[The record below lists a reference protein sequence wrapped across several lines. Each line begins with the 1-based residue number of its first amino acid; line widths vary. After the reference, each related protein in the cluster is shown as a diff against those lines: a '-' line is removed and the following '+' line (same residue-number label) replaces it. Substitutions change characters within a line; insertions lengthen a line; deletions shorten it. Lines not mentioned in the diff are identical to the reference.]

1 MIKFKNLF
9 SQSRAYFVKM
19 EFKRDRPTIGILPGW
34 SGLAGIIPDRYL
46 ASVLAGIQSAASIKK
61 CHLLLAWGL
70 GRVSDASGTFPAW
83 PVISSD
89 SDFVPV
95 GPWNTDG
102 LIVFAPLRH
111 QERSYYLQ
119 ELNNQ
124 GFPILYIATG
134 EREPMI
140 SVDNEAGI
148 RQAVTHM
155 RDHGHRNIAF
165 IAGDPD
171 DKGDSEIRL
180 HTYHSVMRDYG
191 LEIDPRLVIQGW
203 HTFQGGY
210 EATRQLLASGIK
222 FTALV
227 ASDDNS
233 AIGAMKAIRDSGL
246 QIPRDIAI
254 IGFDD
259 QPDAVAQVPPLA
271 SIHVPLTLIGEQA
284 LTLMFDELTMHRG
297 LESVRIPT
305 RLVRRQSCG
314 CMPEVVFSAGQGE
327 SASKAVV
334 RHSKPVNDAFQSIRQ
349 QLVDEMAA
357 SLPHG
362 SRFPHGERT
371 NHLCTNLVEAFYT
384 GLKNEDSVHFQTTLM
399 EFIHELEMAD
409 DKMDPWQEIVSAL
422 RREMTRLPV
431 KWRQTRIRHLA
442 QDMLH
447 QARAAISES
456 AQRQD
461 YRHQYQREIMSQA
474 LSELTARLNVT
485 LNKREAVEALEANLT
500 AIGIRHVRVALF
512 EPEEDDLVAWSVLLN
527 SDLELTSQRF
537 ATREFPLPT
546 LYPQDELMNL
556 VLVPL
561 VFQDERLGYVAFD
574 AGNLGPCAIIARQL
588 AATFKASDLH
598 AQVFELSLTDA
609 LTGIYNR
616 RYFDLFLSNEVER
629 SRRFEHDL
637 TIIMID
643 IDYFKKYNDSFGHPA
658 GDRALQFVVMCLQ
671 KGRRRAD
678 VLTRI
683 GGEEFAL
690 ILPETGIG
698 GALEAVERVRA
709 ALTVPSELKSPL
721 TLSIGISTLHGSE
734 IKADVLIQQADLAL
748 YEAKRA
754 GRNQTCIF
762 ERAINDKKAE

>member
-1 MIKFKNLF
+1 MK
-9 SQSRAYFVKM
+9 
-19 EFKRDRPTIGILPGW
+19 FKRDRPTIGILPGW
-34 SGLAGIIPDRYL
+34 SGLAGTIPDRYL
-46 ASVLAGIQSAASIKK
+46 ASVLAGIQSAARIRE

-70 GRVSDASGTFPAW
+70 GRVSDSSGAFPAW

-111 QERSYYLQ
+111 EERSRYLQ
-119 ELNNQ
+119 ELGAQ
-124 GFPILYIATG
+124 GHPILFIATG

-148 RQAVTHM
+148 RQAVAHM
-155 RDHGHRNIAF
+155 VEHGHRRIGF
-165 IAGDPD
+165 IAGDPN
-171 DKGDSEIRL
+171 DKGDSQIRL
-180 HTYHSVMRDYG
+180 HSYHLAMRDYG
-191 LEIDPRLVIQGW
+191 LEIDSGLIIQGW
-203 HTFQGGY
+203 HTFSEGY
-210 EATRQLLASGIK
+210 EATRNLIDSGSK

-233 AIGAMKAIRDSGL
+233 ATGAMKAIRDAGL

-284 LTLMFDELTMHRG
+284 LTLMFDHITLQRV

-305 RLVRRQSCG
+305 RLVPRQSCG
-314 CMPEVVFSAGQGE
+314 CMPQVVSSAGKGASQSQVTIRHPQPADNEME
-327 SASKAVV
+327 SL
-334 RHSKPVNDAFQSIRQ
+334 RQ
-349 QLVDEMAA
+349 LLVDEMTAT
-357 SLPHG
+357 LPHS

-371 NHLCTNLVEAFYT
+371 NQLCTNLVEVFYT
-384 GLKNEDSVHFQTTLM
+384 SLNEENSVYFQKTLM
-399 EFIHELEMAD
+399 DFLHELEMAD
-409 DKMDPWQEIVSAL
+409 DKIDPWQEIISAL

-431 KWRQTRIRHLA
+431 NWRRARIRRLA

-474 LSELTARLNVT
+474 LSDLTAHLNVT
-485 LNKREAVEALEANLT
+485 LDKRQAVEALDDHLSS
-500 AIGIRHVRVALF
+500 IGLRHARVALF
-512 EPEEDDLVAWSVLLN
+512 EPEGDDSVAWSVLLN
-527 SDLELTSQRF
+527 SDLKLTSQRF
-537 ATREFPLPT
+537 TTREFPAPM
-546 LYPQDELMNL
+546 LYPADELLNL
-556 VLVPL
+556 ALVPL
-561 VFQDERLGYVAFD
+561 VFQEERMGYVAFD
-574 AGNLGPCAIIARQL
+574 AGNLGPCGIIARQL
-588 AATFKASDLH
+588 ASTFKASDLH

-643 IDYFKKYNDSFGHPA
+643 IDYFKKYNDAFGHPA
-658 GDRALQFVVMCLQ
+658 GDKALQFVVLCLQ
-671 KGRRRAD
+671 KGRRKAD

-683 GGEEFAL
+683 GGEEFAI
-690 ILPETGIG
+690 ILPETGIV
-698 GALEAVERVRA
+698 GALEVVERIRA
-709 ALTVPSELKSPL
+709 ALTISSELKHPL
-721 TLSIGISTLHGSE
+721 TLSMGISTLHGNE
-734 IKADVLIQQADLAL
+734 IEADVLIQQADLAL
-748 YEAKRA
+748 YEAKRT
-754 GRNQTCIF
+754 GRDRTCIF
-762 ERAINDKKAE
+762 ERSIHE